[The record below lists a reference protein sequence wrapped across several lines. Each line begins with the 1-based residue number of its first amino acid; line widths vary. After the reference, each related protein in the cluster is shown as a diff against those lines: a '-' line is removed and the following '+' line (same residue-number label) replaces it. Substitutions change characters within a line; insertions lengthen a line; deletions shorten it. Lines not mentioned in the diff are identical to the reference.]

1 MRHFY
6 RSQIALADVLAAAD
20 RFFPRI
26 EMMQNTTAPKTRT
39 YFGPLGTLKLSVKAE
54 GGHYTFVQ
62 VETDQMGESRLD
74 RNVKR
79 FFVSLHRT
87 ESPTHAAHLELLM
100 TAARAP
106 RRALLAAVRR

>member
-6 RSQIALADVLAAAD
+6 RSQLPVADVLAAAD
-20 RFFPRI
+20 QFFPSI
-26 EMMQNTTAPKTRT
+26 GLSQQTTSPRTRT
-39 YFGPLGTLKLSVKAE
+39 YTGALGTLRLSVRAE

-79 FFVSLHRT
+79 FFVSVHRT
-87 ESPTHAAHLELLM
+87 EDPSHVISANY
-100 TAARAP
+100 
-106 RRALLAAVRR
+106 